1 MRRGRRKE
9 KPLPLDLFCVLPNIK
24 LSHPQSRCTAG
35 PVLPLSQKVFYPP
48 STGYEQQWQGTTQG
62 SAPASFPTCPENGES
77 PLLAVSLTGH
87 SNVLGIEEQVE
98 FDQMSSC
105 PCMFSPSSASSAR
118 RGEERTKNTHIQM
131 GKKIPTQLKEGQK
144 INCHPFLKI
153 QLA

>member
-24 LSHPQSRCTAG
+24 LSHPQSCCTAG
-35 PVLPLSQKVFYPP
+35 PALPLSQKVFYPP

-62 SAPASFPTCPENGES
+62 SAPASFPTCSENGES

-105 PCMFSPSSASSAR
+105 PCMFSLSSASSAR
-118 RGEERTKNTHIQM
+118 RAEERTKNTHIQM